1 MKATELIKEIESRL
15 KELGV
20 RTGEA
25 RSSAEVTR
33 YLKFMSLF
41 HRYSFHN
48 TLSIWLHCP
57 HASQVA
63 GYKTWQKL
71 GRFVKKGERG
81 IPILAPCIVK
91 RTVLD
96 EDGNEEEV
104 EHIFFKVVYVFDV
117 SQTEGAPLPEA
128 PITASGD
135 GRGLLPIL
143 EEIVKDKGIACEYR
157 ALHGDHHGTSYG
169 GRIEID
175 DRLDEA
181 GKVSV
186 ITHELAHELLHRDPE
201 STGLTREQKETEA
214 EAVAFVVCSH
224 FGIET
229 ASANYLA
236 LWEVDPEKIIEAF
249 QRVHRIAA
257 EIIETIE
264 AALAART
271 EKEGASR

>member
-1 MKATELIKEIESRL
+1 MKPTELVREIESRL
-15 KELGV
+15 KDLGV
-20 RTGEA
+20 MTKKA
-25 RSSAEVTR
+25 RSSAEVIE
-33 YLKFMSLF
+33 YLKFMGHF

-91 RTVLD
+91 RTIVD
-96 EDGNEEEV
+96 EGGNEEEV
-104 EHIFFKVVYVFDV
+104 AHTSFKVTYVFDV
-117 SQTEGAPLPEA
+117 SQTDGKPLPEA

-143 EEIVKDKGIACEYR
+143 EEIAKGKGIACEYR
-157 ALHGDHHGTSYG
+157 TLHGDHHGTSYG

-175 DRLDEA
+175 DRFDEA

-186 ITHELAHELLHRDPE
+186 ITHELAHELLHRGPE
-201 STGLTREQKETEA
+201 GAGLTREQKEIEA

-224 FGIET
+224 FKIESS
-229 ASANYLA
+229 SANYLA
-236 LWEVDPEKIIEAF
+236 LWEIVPEKIVEAF

-257 EIIETIE
+257 EIIETVE
-264 AALAART
+264 AALTART

>member
-1 MKATELIKEIESRL
+1 MKATELVREIESHL

-20 RTGEA
+20 MTREA
-25 RSSAEVTR
+25 RSSAEVTQ

-41 HRYSFHN
+41 HRYSFYN

-63 GYKTWQKL
+63 GYRTWQKL

-91 RTVLD
+91 RTVVD
-96 EDGNEEEV
+96 EDGNEDEI
-104 EHIFFKVVYVFDV
+104 EHIFFKVVYVYDV
-117 SQTEGAPLPEA
+117 SQTDGAPLPKA
-128 PITASGD
+128 PTVASGD

-143 EEIVKDKGIACEYR
+143 EEIVIKDKGIACEYR
-157 ALHGDHHGTSYG
+157 TLRGDHHGTSYG

-201 STGLTREQKETEA
+201 GAGLTREQKEIEA

-236 LWEVDPEKIIEAF
+236 LWEVAPEKIIEAF
-249 QRVHRIAA
+249 QRVHRTAA

-264 AALAART
+264 AALAKA
-271 EKEGASR
+271 EEEGASR

>member
-20 RTGEA
+20 MTGEA

-117 SQTEGAPLPEA
+117 SQTDGAQLPEA
-128 PITASGD
+128 PIIASGD

-157 ALHGDHHGTSYG
+157 TLQGDHHGTSYG

-201 STGLTREQKETEA
+201 SAGLTREQKEIEA

-236 LWEVDPEKIIEAF
+236 LWEVAPEKIIEAF